1 MKKIIMVI
9 IVILALLCALILGI
23 GGNYLYNLAVNPSGS
38 KDMGFNSSKNDVAQE
53 ETSGDVT
60 EETKNWL
67 EDESGYSDVYI
78 TSDDGLKLHNYKIIN
93 EYSSKKWVIIV
104 HGYISKGVNM
114 ASYAE
119 NFYDMGY
126 NVMIPDLRGHGE
138 SEGDYIGMG
147 WDDRN
152 DIMNLIDYIIA
163 EDSKAEIVLFGVSM
177 GAATVM
183 MVSGEELPSN
193 VKAVI
198 EDCGYTSAWD
208 QFAYQLK
215 VLFNLPEFPMMNIA
229 DIICKIRAG
238 YFISDASA
246 IKQVKK
252 SVTPTLFIHGD
263 SDSFVPFEMQEEL
276 YEACNA
282 EKEKVVIEGAAHAK
296 ASSTNPE
303 LYWTSVVDFLEKYV
317 E

>member
-23 GGNYLYNLAVNPSGS
+23 GGNYLYNLAVNPSVS
-38 KDMGFNSSKNDVAQE
+38 KDMVFNSSKNDVTQE

-60 EETKNWL
+60 EEKKNWL

-93 EYSSKKWVIIV
+93 KYSSKKWVIIV

-163 EDSKAEIVLFGVSM
+163 EDKKAEIVLFGVSM

-193 VKAVI
+193 VKAIV

-229 DIICKIRAG
+229 NIICKIRAG

-303 LYWTSVVDFLEKYV
+303 LYWTSIVDFLEKYV

>member
-1 MKKIIMVI
+1 
-9 IVILALLCALILGI
+9 
-23 GGNYLYNLAVNPSGS
+23 
-38 KDMGFNSSKNDVAQE
+38 
-53 ETSGDVT
+53 
-60 EETKNWL
+60 
-67 EDESGYSDVYI
+67 
-78 TSDDGLKLHNYKIIN
+78 
-93 EYSSKKWVIIV
+93 
-104 HGYISKGVNM
+104 M
-114 ASYAE
+114 AFYAE
-119 NFYDMGY
+119 KFYNMGY

-147 WDDRN
+147 WDDRK

-296 ASSTNPE
+296 ASSTNP
-303 LYWTSVVDFLEKYV
+303 
-317 E
+317 

>member
-1 MKKIIMVI
+1 
-9 IVILALLCALILGI
+9 
-23 GGNYLYNLAVNPSGS
+23 
-38 KDMGFNSSKNDVAQE
+38 
-53 ETSGDVT
+53 
-60 EETKNWL
+60 
-67 EDESGYSDVYI
+67 
-78 TSDDGLKLHNYKIIN
+78 
-93 EYSSKKWVIIV
+93 
-104 HGYISKGVNM
+104 
-114 ASYAE
+114 
-119 NFYDMGY
+119 
-126 NVMIPDLRGHGE
+126 
-138 SEGDYIGMG
+138 
-147 WDDRN
+147 
-152 DIMNLIDYIIA
+152 
-163 EDSKAEIVLFGVSM
+163 
-177 GAATVM
+177 M

-193 VKAVI
+193 VKAIV

-296 ASSTNPE
+296 SSSTNPE
-303 LYWTSVVDFLEKYV
+303 LYWTSIVDFLEKYV

>member
-1 MKKIIMVI
+1 
-9 IVILALLCALILGI
+9 
-23 GGNYLYNLAVNPSGS
+23 
-38 KDMGFNSSKNDVAQE
+38 
-53 ETSGDVT
+53 
-60 EETKNWL
+60 
-67 EDESGYSDVYI
+67 
-78 TSDDGLKLHNYKIIN
+78 
-93 EYSSKKWVIIV
+93 
-104 HGYISKGVNM
+104 
-114 ASYAE
+114 
-119 NFYDMGY
+119 MGY
-126 NVMIPDLRGHGE
+126 NVMIPDLRGNGE

-193 VKAVI
+193 VKAVV

-229 DIICKIRAG
+229 NIICKIRAG

-303 LYWTSVVDFLEKYV
+303 LYWTSIVDFLEKYV

>member
-23 GGNYLYNLAVNPSGS
+23 GGNYLYNLAVNPSVS
-38 KDMGFNSSKNDVAQE
+38 KDMVFNSSKNDVAQE

-93 EYSSKKWVIIV
+93 KYTSNKWVIPV
-104 HGYISKGVNM
+104 HGYTSNGVGM
-114 ASYAE
+114 AFYAE
-119 NFYDMGY
+119 KFYNMGY